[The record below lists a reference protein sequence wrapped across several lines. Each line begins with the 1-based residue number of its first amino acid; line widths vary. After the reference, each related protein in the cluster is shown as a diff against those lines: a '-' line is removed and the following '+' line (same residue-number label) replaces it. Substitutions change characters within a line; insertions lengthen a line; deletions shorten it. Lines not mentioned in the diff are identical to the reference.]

1 MEQKRNYILFNCN
14 EDIGRIIAMTEKQ
27 AKVLRSA
34 LEDITDEVGLE
45 LADEFIG
52 EEI

>member
-1 MEQKRNYILFNCN
+1 MEEKRNYILFNCN
-14 EDIGRIIAMTEKQ
+14 QDIGRIIAMTTKQ
-27 AKVLRSA
+27 AKVIQQA

-45 LADEFIG
+45 LADDFIG